1 MEQVKHTNSKIWFK
15 VFRNTVLITLFCS
28 LILIAYLFSLSKNLP
43 SINELNK
50 YNPEQVS
57 KVISSDG
64 TVIKKLYIRKRDMV
78 DISSIPQHL
87 IDALIVMEDRDF
99 FLHNGI
105 NIKSTFRALLVDII
119 SLSSKQGASTLTQ
132 QLARTMYQNKGA
144 KYYIGQSKKLLE
156 KLRN

>member
-1 MEQVKHTNSKIWFK
+1 
-15 VFRNTVLITLFCS
+15 
-28 LILIAYLFSLSKNLP
+28 
-43 SINELNK
+43 
-50 YNPEQVS
+50 
-57 KVISSDG
+57 
-64 TVIKKLYIRKRDMV
+64 MV

-99 FLHNGI
+99 IHNGI

-144 KYYIGQSKKLLE
+144 SII
-156 KLRN
+156 

>member
-1 MEQVKHTNSKIWFK
+1 MEQVKHTKRKIWFK
-15 VFRNTVLITLFCS
+15 VFRNTLLFSLFCS
-28 LILIAYLFSLSKNLP
+28 LIVIAYLFNLSKNLP
-43 SINELNK
+43 SIDELNK

-99 FLHNGI
+99 FVHNGI

-119 SLSSKQGASTLTQ
+119 SL
-132 QLARTMYQNKGA
+132 
-144 KYYIGQSKKLLE
+144 
-156 KLRN
+156 